1 MEFGVKN
8 AAAMHREASDTPPM
22 GLTGWGSGMAADEK
36 PFMVFSGWPHVGW
49 AFLVMSGRTT
59 TFRE

>member
-1 MEFGVKN
+1 
-8 AAAMHREASDTPPM
+8 
-22 GLTGWGSGMAADEK
+22 LTGWGSGMAADERS
-36 PFMVFSGWPHVGW
+36 FIVFSGWPHVGW

>member
-1 MEFGVKN
+1 MFAPSVV
-8 AAAMHREASDTPPM
+8 REL
-22 GLTGWGSGMAADEK
+22 GLPVDERA
-36 PFMVFSGWPHVGW
+36 FMVFSGWPHVGW